1 MNTGTQLTTKSFSL
15 SQKMLILFLII
26 VVLAGCSSVFL
37 YNRLDQ
43 INQQWMTFAQKTSH
57 KQQLVSQLKSEFGYG
72 GAIHLFKN
80 YILRGQNKYLSKFDA
95 AYQRAKNN
103 IKEYRSAE
111 TSAEERE
118 QLDTIEKTYG
128 LYATN
133 LKMAAG
139 KWAEGLAPKDIDKL
153 VKISDGPALKA
164 FSDLEKKLS
173 QQVQLGE
180 AAITSNIRGT
190 KTILTALTIVSILGL
205 LIFFILVR
213 KNIINPISETA
224 EKFQELNAGN
234 LDARLNIQRRDE
246 IGQLADSFNHFAAT
260 LKEEV
265 LSAFHHLA
273 AGDFTFKANGL
284 IAKPLA
290 DANQGLT
297 ETIQAVLQSSQKIAS
312 DTLQV
317 SATSTSLADGATKQ
331 AAALEEIS
339 ASMQEMNEQTA
350 NNTRNAEQV
359 NQLSSAAK
367 VAAEKGDQHMQAMVK
382 AMAEINAAGQNIS
395 KIIKVIDE
403 IAFQTNLLALN
414 AAVEAAR
421 AGQHGKGF
429 AVVAEEVRN
438 LAARSAKAASET
450 TDLIQGSVEKTEN
463 GAQIADQ
470 TAKALKEIYQGVVQV
485 SDLVDEIAAAS
496 SEQSLGVAQANE
508 GLAQLSAVNQ
518 SSTASA
524 EETAAVAEEL
534 SAQTSFLQ
542 QMLERFKI
550 IGAPYGASPMQPQ
563 QPAPAVSPQLA
574 MTAQPQQRPQPKT
587 NTSWGEMEPAK
598 AIQLDD
604 DEFGKY

>member
-1 MNTGTQLTTKSFSL
+1 MDTGTQQTAKSSSL

-26 VVLAGCSSVFL
+26 IILAGCSSLFL

-43 INQQWMTFAQKTSH
+43 VNQQWMAFAQETSH

-80 YILRGQNKYLSKFDA
+80 YILRGQDKYISKFDA
-95 AYQRAKNN
+95 AYQRAKDNV
-103 IKEYRSAE
+103 KEYRSVE
-111 TSAEERE
+111 STAEELG
-118 QLDTIEKTYG
+118 QLETIEKTYS

-180 AAITSNIRGT
+180 AVITSNINGT
-190 KTILTALTIVSILGL
+190 KTILITLTIISILGL
-205 LIFFILVR
+205 LIFFVLVR

-224 EKFQELNAGN
+224 KKFQELNAGN
-234 LDARLNIQRRDE
+234 LDARLTIRRRDE

-273 AGDFTFKANGL
+273 DGNFTFKASGL

-297 ETIQAVLQSSQKIAS
+297 ETIQSVLQSSQKIAS

-317 SATSTSLADGATKQ
+317 SATSTSLADGATRQ

-350 NNTRNAEQV
+350 SNSKNAEQV
-359 NQLSSAAK
+359 NQLSSTAK
-367 VAAEKGDQHMQAMVK
+367 LAAEKGDQHMQSMIS
-382 AMAEINAAGQNIS
+382 AMAEINESGQNIS

-450 TDLIQGSVEKTEN
+450 TELIQGSSEKTKN

-470 TAKALKEIYQGVVQV
+470 TAEALKEIYQGVAQV

-496 SEQSLGVAQANE
+496 NEQAQGVAQANE

-518 SSTASA
+518 STTASA
-524 EETAAVAEEL
+524 EETAAIAEEL
-534 SAQTSFLQ
+534 SGQTKFLQ

-550 IGAPYGASPMQPQ
+550 TGSSYAASPIQPQRAASRPQLAVTSQPQ
-563 QPAPAVSPQLA
+563 Q
-574 MTAQPQQRPQPKT
+574 QP
-587 NTSWGEMEPAK
+587 NTSWGNMKPAK

-604 DEFGKY
+604 DDFGKY

>member
-1 MNTGTQLTTKSFSL
+1 
-15 SQKMLILFLII
+15 
-26 VVLAGCSSVFL
+26 
-37 YNRLDQ
+37 
-43 INQQWMTFAQKTSH
+43 
-57 KQQLVSQLKSEFGYG
+57 
-72 GAIHLFKN
+72 
-80 YILRGQNKYLSKFDA
+80 
-95 AYQRAKNN
+95 
-103 IKEYRSAE
+103 
-111 TSAEERE
+111 
-118 QLDTIEKTYG
+118 KTYG

-190 KTILTALTIVSILGL
+190 KTILIALTIISILGL

-246 IGQLADSFNHFAAT
+246 IGQLADSFNLFAAT

-265 LSAFHHLA
+265 LSAFQHLA
-273 AGDFTFKANGL
+273 DGDFTFKANGL

-290 DANQGLT
+290 EANQGLT
-297 ETIQAVLQSSQKIAS
+297 ETFRAVLQSSQKIAS

-339 ASMQEMNEQTA
+339 ASMHLMNEQTGS
-350 NNTRNAEQV
+350 NTKKAEQV
-359 NQLSSAAK
+359 NQISAAAK
-367 VAAEKGDQHMQAMVK
+367 QAAEKGDQQMQAMIT
-382 AMAEINAAGQNIS
+382 AMAEINESGQNIS

-438 LAARSAKAASET
+438 LAARSAKAARET
-450 TDLIQGSVEKTEN
+450 TVLIQGSVEKTKN

-470 TAKALKEIYQGVVQV
+470 TAAALKEIYQGVVQV
-485 SDLVDEIAAAS
+485 SDLVGEIAIAS
-496 SEQSLGVAQANE
+496 NEQAQGVTQANE

-534 SAQTSFLQ
+534 SGQTSFLQ
-542 QMLERFKI
+542 QLLERFKI
-550 IGAPYGASPMQPQ
+550 LGSSYGASPMQPQ
-563 QPAPAVSPQLA
+563 QPAPAVSPQLT
-574 MTAQPQQRPQPKT
+574 MTSQPQPISQLQT
-587 NTSWGEMEPAK
+587 NTSWGNMEPAK
-598 AIQLDD
+598 AIKLDD
-604 DEFGKY
+604 DFGKY

>member
-1 MNTGTQLTTKSFSL
+1 MSQPKTIGLSAKLTSAICIITLVSILLILFSVITLKNQEDDSNVINIAGRQRML
-15 SQKMLILFLII
+15 SQKMSKEAMTIGAGLSVETTRASLKETSDLFNSSLQGLINGNSSMHLPPTSAPEILTQMRKVESLWKDFSTQVQILTNASSNQESISQATEKIIVKNIPLLQEMNKAVSMYAAQSQQKVAQLTFSLYIGGIIVLIVTFLI
-26 VVLAGCSSVFL
+26 
-37 YNRLDQ
+37 
-43 INQQWMTFAQKTSH
+43 W
-57 KQQLVSQLKSEFGYG
+57 
-72 GAIHLFKN
+72 
-80 YILRGQNKYLSKFDA
+80 
-95 AYQRAKNN
+95 
-103 IKEYRSAE
+103 
-111 TSAEERE
+111 
-118 QLDTIEKTYG
+118 
-128 LYATN
+128 
-133 LKMAAG
+133 
-139 KWAEGLAPKDIDKL
+139 
-153 VKISDGPALKA
+153 
-164 FSDLEKKLS
+164 
-173 QQVQLGE
+173 
-180 AAITSNIRGT
+180 
-190 KTILTALTIVSILGL
+190 L
-205 LIFFILVR
+205 LINKKIVR
-213 KNIINPISETA
+213 PIIAVVNMVDGM
-224 EKFQELNAGN
+224 NNGN
-234 LDARLNIQRRDE
+234 LDYRLNMNQGDE
-246 IGQLADSFNHFAAT
+246 IGQLASDMDQFADRLKNDIMTAFNR
-260 LKEEV
+260 
-265 LSAFHHLA
+265 LA
-273 AGDFTFKANGL
+273 EGDFTFAANGL

-290 DANQGLT
+290 QANQAIS
-297 ETIQAVLQSSQKIAS
+297 ETIQNVLQSSQKIAS

-317 SATSTSLADGATKQ
+317 SGTSTSLADGATKQ

-367 VAAEKGDQHMQAMVK
+367 EAAEKGDQHMQAMVK
-382 AMAEINAAGQNIS
+382 AMAEINTAGQNIS

-450 TDLIQGSVEKTEN
+450 TELIQGSVEKTEN

-470 TAKALKEIYQGVVQV
+470 TAEALKEIYQGVVQV

-496 SEQSLGVAQANE
+496 SEQALGVAQANE

-534 SAQTSFLQ
+534 SGQTRFLQ

-550 IGAPYGASPMQPQ
+550 IGASSSASPIQLQ
-563 QPAPAVSPQLA
+563 QPAP
-574 MTAQPQQRPQPKT
+574 RPQPAQTPTPQSRPQVQT
-587 NTSWGEMEPAK
+587 NTSWGDMEPAK

-604 DEFGKY
+604 DDFGKY

>member
-1 MNTGTQLTTKSFSL
+1 MSQLKSIGLSAKLTGAICVITLISILLVSFTVITLKNQKDDSTVINVAGRQRML
-15 SQKMLILFLII
+15 SQKMSKEAMTIKAGLSVENFRTSLKKTHDLFDSSLKGLINGNNSMHLPPTRDTEI
-26 VVLAGCSSVFL
+26 LA
-37 YNRLDQ
+37 Q
-43 INQQWMTFAQKTSH
+43 MH
-57 KQQLVSQLKSEFGYG
+57 KVESL
-72 GAIHLFKN
+72 
-80 YILRGQNKYLSKFDA
+80 
-95 AYQRAKNN
+95 
-103 IKEYRSAE
+103 
-111 TSAEERE
+111 
-118 QLDTIEKTYG
+118 
-128 LYATN
+128 
-133 LKMAAG
+133 
-139 KWAEGLAPKDIDKL
+139 W
-153 VKISDGPALKA
+153 KA
-164 FSDLEKKLS
+164 FSTQIQIILNPSNNNEKINQATNTILS
-173 QQVQLGE
+173 SNILLLGE
-180 AAITSNIRGT
+180 MNKAVGMYAAQSQ
-190 KTILTALTIVSILGL
+190 KKILTLTTSLYIGGIIVIIITFLVWL
-205 LIFFILVR
+205 LINRKIVR
-213 KNIINPISETA
+213 PLRAVVQMVNGMN
-224 EKFQELNAGN
+224 NGD
-234 LDARLNIQRRDE
+234 LDHRLNMDQGDE
-246 IGQLADSFNHFAAT
+246 IGQLANDMDQFADR
-260 LKEEV
+260 LKNDIIT
-265 LSAFHHLA
+265 AFHRLA
-273 AGDFTFKANGL
+273 EGDFTFVASGL

-290 DANQGLT
+290 EANQAVS
-297 ETIQAVLQSSQKIAS
+297 ETIQNVLQSSQKIAS

-317 SATSTSLADGATKQ
+317 SATSNSLADGATKQ

-339 ASMQEMNEQTA
+339 ASMEEMNEQTA

-367 VAAEKGDQHMQAMVK
+367 QSAEKGDQHMQAMVT

-450 TDLIQGSVEKTEN
+450 TDLIQGSVNKTEN

-470 TAKALKEIYQGVVQV
+470 TAAALKEIYQGVVQV

-496 SEQSLGVAQANE
+496 SEQALGVAQANE

-534 SAQTSFLQ
+534 SGQTEFLQ

-550 IGAPYGASPMQPQ
+550 IGSSSSIRPIQAQRPTP
-563 QPAPAVSPQLA
+563 SPQLA
-574 MTAQPQQRPQPKT
+574 VTSQPQQNPHPQP
-587 NTSWGEMEPAK
+587 NTSWGNMEPAK

-604 DEFGKY
+604 DDFGKY

>member
-1 MNTGTQLTTKSFSL
+1 MAQSKSIGLSAKLTGAICVITLITILLVLFSVITLKNQKDDSTVINIAGRQRML
-15 SQKMLILFLII
+15 SQKMSKEAMTIKAGLSVENSRTSLKETHDLFDNSLNGLINGNSSMHLPPTSDPEI
-26 VVLAGCSSVFL
+26 LAQMRKVESLWKNFSAQVKILLNSS
-37 YNRLDQ
+37 NNNEA
-43 INQQWMTFAQKTSH
+43 INQASKKILASNIPLLQEMNKAVGMYAAQSQKKVARLTTSLYIGGVIVLIVTL
-57 KQQLVSQLKSEFGYG
+57 LVWLLINRKIIRPLLAVVKMVNGM
-72 GAIHLFKN
+72 
-80 YILRGQNKYLSKFDA
+80 
-95 AYQRAKNN
+95 NN
-103 IKEYRSAE
+103 GDLDYR
-111 TSAEERE
+111 
-118 QLDTIEKTYG
+118 
-128 LYATN
+128 
-133 LKMAAG
+133 LKMKQG
-139 KWAEGLAPKDIDKL
+139 
-153 VKISDGPALKA
+153 
-164 FSDLEKKLS
+164 
-173 QQVQLGE
+173 
-180 AAITSNIRGT
+180 
-190 KTILTALTIVSILGL
+190 
-205 LIFFILVR
+205 
-213 KNIINPISETA
+213 
-224 EKFQELNAGN
+224 
-234 LDARLNIQRRDE
+234 DE
-246 IGQLADSFNHFAAT
+246 IGQLANNMDEFADR
-260 LKEEV
+260 LKNDI
-265 LSAFHHLA
+265 LTAFHRLA
-273 AGDFTFKANGL
+273 EGDFTFVAKGL
-284 IAKPLA
+284 IAQPLA
-290 DANQGLT
+290 QANQGIS
-297 ETIQAVLQSSQKIAS
+297 ETLQAVLQSSQKIAS

-382 AMAEINAAGQNIS
+382 AMAEINEAGQNIS

-550 IGAPYGASPMQPQ
+550 IGAPYSASPMQPQ

-574 MTAQPQQRPQPKT
+574 MTSQPQPKA
-587 NTSWGEMEPAK
+587 NTSWGDMKPAK

-604 DEFGKY
+604 DDFGKY